1 MQHDSFNPALPLRL
15 QFFAEG
21 DPAPT
26 PPAPKPNPNP
36 DGEGGKPTTPQP
48 PKPAAQT
55 NPEDFATALL
65 AAVESATAKK
75 ERNIVRSMAE
85 QYGLTDEE
93 AQKALDAAKTE
104 KAKQL
109 PPEVQQQLDQITQ
122 AANNKL
128 ITAEVK
134 TIGTAM
140 GLLDADAALALM
152 DKSSVKVDQNGVVS
166 GAKEAL
172 EALKTAKPYLF
183 KADEAKPTGE
193 KKDVGGK
200 VGEGGAPTVTKEQ
213 FERMGVGER
222 TKLKRENPA
231 LYSSLIGR

>member
-36 DGEGGKPTTPQP
+36 DGEGGNPTPPQP

-55 NPEDFATALL
+55 KPEDFATALL

-93 AQKALDAAKTE
+93 AQKALNAAKTE

-109 PPEVQQQLDQITQ
+109 PPEVQQQLNQITQ
-122 AANNKL
+122 VANNKL

-134 TIGTAM
+134 TIGTTM

-152 DKSSVKVDQNGVVS
+152 DKSGVKVDDKGVVS

-183 KADEAKPTGE
+183 KTDEAKPTGE
-193 KKDVGGK
+193 KRDVGGN

-222 TKLKRENPA
+222 TKLKRENPE